1 VTSAL
6 ARIDRSRL
14 PKHVAIIM
22 DGNGRWAKA
31 RRLPRTEGHR
41 VGIGESVPDVV
52 DGALAIGLKYLTLYA
67 FSTENWRRPRAEVS
81 FLMNYNRTWI
91 LEQRDQLHAKGVRI
105 RFIGRRTER
114 RLPRKLVALAD
125 ETEVMT
131 ERNRKLHLTIAL
143 NYGGRAEVVDAVREL
158 AKLVE
163 KGELNPDDISAK
175 DISSRLYAPD
185 VPDPD
190 LIIRTSGEKRISNFL
205 LWQGAYAEL
214 LFTDTLWP
222 DFRSAQLYEAIA
234 EYQRRVRRFGKAE

>member
-1 VTSAL
+1 
-6 ARIDRSRL
+6 
-14 PKHVAIIM
+14 M
-22 DGNGRWAKA
+22 DGNGRWAKE
-31 RRLPRTEGHR
+31 RGLPRTEGHR
-41 VGIGESVPDVV
+41 VGIGEAVPDVI
-52 DGALAIGLKYLTLYA
+52 DGALDIGLKYLTLYA

-91 LEQRDQLHAKGVRI
+91 LEQRDQLHAKGVRV
-105 RFIGRRTER
+105 RFIGRRNER

-131 ERNRKLHLTIAL
+131 AGNKKLNLTIAL
-143 NYGGRAEVVDAVREL
+143 NYGGRAEVVDAVRHV

-163 KGELNPDDISAK
+163 KGELAPDDIDVR
-175 DISSRLYAPD
+175 DISAHLYAPD

-222 DFRSAQLYEAIA
+222 DFRTEQLYEAIA

>member
-1 VTSAL
+1 
-6 ARIDRSRL
+6 
-14 PKHVAIIM
+14 M

-41 VGIGESVPDVV
+41 VGIGEAVPEVV
-52 DGALAIGLKYLTLYA
+52 DAALAIGLKYLTLYA

-91 LEQRDQLHAKGVRI
+91 LEQRDQLNAKGVRI
-105 RFIGRRTER
+105 RFIGRRSER

-125 ETEVMT
+125 ETEILT
-131 ERNRKLHLTIAL
+131 QNNRKLHLTIAL
-143 NYGGRAEVVDAVREL
+143 NYGGRAEVLDGVKQI

-163 KGELNPDDISAK
+163 KGELNPDDITER
-175 DISSRLYAPD
+175 DIARHLYAPE

-190 LIIRTSGEKRISNFL
+190 LIVRTSGEKRISNFL
-205 LWQGAYAEL
+205 MWEGAYAEL

-222 DFRSAQLYEAIA
+222 DFRAEQLYDAIA

>member
-1 VTSAL
+1 MPP
-6 ARIDRSRL
+6 RIDRSKL
-14 PKHVAIIM
+14 PRHVAIIM

-41 VGIGESVPDVV
+41 VGIGEAVPEVID
-52 DGALAIGLKYLTLYA
+52 AAIDIGIKYLTLYA
-67 FSTENWRRPRAEVS
+67 FSTENWRRPRAEVT

-91 LEQRDQLHAKGVRI
+91 LDQRDQLNAKGVRI
-105 RFIGRRTER
+105 RFIGRRNER

-125 ETEVMT
+125 ETEILT
-131 ERNRKLHLTIAL
+131 QHNKKLHLTIAL
-143 NYGGRAEVVDAVREL
+143 NYGGRAEVIDGVRKL

-163 KGELNPDDISAK
+163 KGELDPDDITERDVA
-175 DISSRLYAPD
+175 RHLYAPE

-205 LWQGAYAEL
+205 LWEGAYAEL

-222 DFRSAQLYEAIA
+222 DFRTQQLRAA
-234 EYQRRVRRFGKAE
+234 VVEYQQRVRRFGKAE

>member
-1 VTSAL
+1 VSA
-6 ARIDRSRL
+6 ASRVDRSKL
-14 PKHVAIIM
+14 PRHVAIIM

-41 VGIGESVPDVV
+41 VGIGEAVPEVIDA
-52 DGALAIGLKYLTLYA
+52 ALAIGLKYLTLYA
-67 FSTENWRRPRAEVS
+67 FSTENWRRPRAEVT

-91 LEQRDQLHAKGVRI
+91 LDQRDRLNAKGVRI
-105 RFIGRRTER
+105 RFIGRRAER

-125 ETEVMT
+125 ETEILT
-131 ERNRKLHLTIAL
+131 QHNRKLDLTIAL
-143 NYGGRAEVVDAVREL
+143 NYGGRAEVVDAVKQL

-163 KGELNPDDISAK
+163 KGDVVPDDITAK
-175 DISSRLYAPD
+175 DIAAHLYAPD

-214 LFTDTLWP
+214 LFTETLWP
-222 DFRSAQLYEAIA
+222 DFRTEQLYEAIA

>member
-1 VTSAL
+1 VPP
-6 ARIDRSRL
+6 RIDRSKL
-14 PKHVAIIM
+14 PRHVAIIM

-41 VGIGESVPDVV
+41 VGIGEAVPEVID
-52 DGALAIGLKYLTLYA
+52 AAIDIGIKYLTLYA
-67 FSTENWRRPRAEVS
+67 FSTENWRRPRAEVT

-91 LEQRDQLHAKGVRI
+91 LDQRDQLNAKGVRI
-105 RFIGRRTER
+105 RFIGRRNER

-125 ETEVMT
+125 ETEILT
-131 ERNRKLHLTIAL
+131 QHNKKLHLTIAL
-143 NYGGRAEVVDAVREL
+143 NYGGRAEVIDGVRKL

-163 KGELNPDDISAK
+163 KGELDPDDITERDVA
-175 DISSRLYAPD
+175 RHLYAPE

-205 LWQGAYAEL
+205 LWEGAYAEL

-222 DFRSAQLYEAIA
+222 DFRTQQLRAA
-234 EYQRRVRRFGKAE
+234 VVEYQQRVRRFGKAE

>member
-1 VTSAL
+1 
-6 ARIDRSRL
+6 
-14 PKHVAIIM
+14 M
-22 DGNGRWAKA
+22 DGNGRWAKE
-31 RRLPRTEGHR
+31 RGLPRTEGHR
-41 VGIGESVPDVV
+41 VGIGEAVPDVI
-52 DGALAIGLKYLTLYA
+52 DGALDVGLKYLTLFA

-91 LEQRDQLHAKGVRI
+91 LEQRDQLHAKGVRV
-105 RFIGRRTER
+105 RFIGRRGER

-131 ERNRKLHLTIAL
+131 ANNRKLSLTIAL
-143 NYGGRAEVVDAVREL
+143 NYGGRAEVVDAVRQV

-163 KGELNPDDISAK
+163 KGELSPEDIAAR
-175 DISSRLYAPD
+175 DIASHLYAPD

-222 DFRSAQLYEAIA
+222 DFRTKQLYEAIA
-234 EYQRRVRRFGKAE
+234 EYQQRVRRFGKAE